1 MNVMFVIS
9 AFGNP
14 SGAEHVLIDFLKQNR
29 TIQPFILL
37 IGSNPLAKSLFCSV
51 IPDERVYQLAIQSRI
66 NSSVSRMLFMPL
78 FRSLLCTKIRRECN
92 IKHLISKYRI
102 QVVYFNNS
110 FETAVF
116 YPLFPGA
123 KKIVHIHDMVNM
135 FRPAHRFCVI
145 KSCKRAD
152 QIITV
157 SNAAAAQLV
166 QNGVNDKKITVA
178 YNGMSFLKNAY
189 HEFSSDTLVIG
200 FVGSAIYRKGFDLLF
215 KMANCINIRLKKGE
229 TSYRRVKLCIVT
241 NSDPNASYV
250 QELLNSLDDNIER
263 EVLVCVARDV
273 VQKKYREMSFL
284 LVPSRFDPLPTVVL
298 EGIMAGCPVFGSRKD
313 GIPEMLCDDD
323 MMFELNNIDD
333 AMERV
338 FSWLALSSTQR
349 SERMEKMQ
357 AYVSSTFT
365 PENKQKCIQ
374 GVLDRL
380 S

>member
-37 IGSNPLAKSLFCSV
+37 IGSNPSVKSLFCSV

-66 NSSVSRMLFMPL
+66 NSAVSRILFMPL
-78 FRSLLCTKIRRECN
+78 FRSLLCTKIRGKCN
-92 IKHLISKYRI
+92 IKHLISEYRI

-116 YPLFPGA
+116 YPLFPGV

-178 YNGMSFLKNAY
+178 YNGMSFLINAY

-200 FVGSAIYRKGFDLLF
+200 FVGSAIHRKGFDLLF

-229 TSYRRVKLCIVT
+229 TSYRRVKLCIIT
-241 NSDPNASYV
+241 NSNPNVPYV
-250 QELLNSLDDNIER
+250 QELLNSLDDSIER

-365 PENKQKCIQ
+365 HENKQKCIQ